1 MRKNVLKKS
10 AVAALAVILCV
21 LSVFVCSA
29 ADNSYVISEIN
40 DMKISLP
47 DNITT
52 VTRSSK
58 ADDKYFSVFGLD
70 YDTTMKV
77 KLDSENDTIKVRVND
92 LNEFKK
98 ANSFSIDLT
107 NIGSINAKIKNIRIL
122 NIQSNVELQD
132 VNIDISTAKDD
143 IINGGETIKLII
155 CIKYNGKKIIENP
168 YYFFDIKY
176 DFDEVVL

>member
-1 MRKNVLKKS
+1 MKRQIINYILSILFLIIFIFVLTYSYLNTNFSQKGNIDYKKKYYDIVYNNVT
-10 AVAALAVILCV
+10 I
-21 LSVFVCSA
+21 
-29 ADNSYVISEIN
+29 
-40 DMKISLP
+40 
-47 DNITT
+47 
-52 VTRSSK
+52 
-58 ADDKYFSVFGLD
+58 D

>member
-1 MRKNVLKKS
+1 MKRQIINYILSILFLIIFIFVITYSYLNTNFSQKGNIDYKKKYYDIVYNNVT
-10 AVAALAVILCV
+10 I
-21 LSVFVCSA
+21 
-29 ADNSYVISEIN
+29 
-40 DMKISLP
+40 
-47 DNITT
+47 
-52 VTRSSK
+52 
-58 ADDKYFSVFGLD
+58 D

-176 DFDEVVL
+176 DFDEVIL

>member
-1 MRKNVLKKS
+1 MKRQIINY
-10 AVAALAVILCV
+10 V
-21 LSVFVCSA
+21 LSILFLIIFIFVITY
-29 ADNSYVISEIN
+29 SYLNTNFSQ
-40 DMKISLP
+40 KG
-47 DNITT
+47 NIDYKKKYYDIVYNN
-52 VTRSSK
+52 VTI
-58 ADDKYFSVFGLD
+58 D

-77 KLDSENDTIKVRVND
+77 KLDSENDTIKVRIND

-122 NIQSNVELQD
+122 NIQSNVELKD

>member
-1 MRKNVLKKS
+1 MKRQIINYILSISFLIIFIFVITYSYLNTNFSQKGNIDYKKKYYDIVYNNVT
-10 AVAALAVILCV
+10 I
-21 LSVFVCSA
+21 
-29 ADNSYVISEIN
+29 
-40 DMKISLP
+40 
-47 DNITT
+47 
-52 VTRSSK
+52 
-58 ADDKYFSVFGLD
+58 D

>member
-1 MRKNVLKKS
+1 MKRQIINYILSILFLIIFIFVITYSYLNTNFSQKGNIDYKKKYYDIVYNNVT
-10 AVAALAVILCV
+10 I
-21 LSVFVCSA
+21 
-29 ADNSYVISEIN
+29 
-40 DMKISLP
+40 
-47 DNITT
+47 
-52 VTRSSK
+52 
-58 ADDKYFSVFGLD
+58 D

-77 KLDSENDTIKVRVND
+77 KLESENDTITVRVND

>member
-1 MRKNVLKKS
+1 MKKQIINYILSILFLIIFIFVITYSYLNTNFSQKGNIDYKKKYYDIVYNNVT
-10 AVAALAVILCV
+10 I
-21 LSVFVCSA
+21 
-29 ADNSYVISEIN
+29 
-40 DMKISLP
+40 
-47 DNITT
+47 
-52 VTRSSK
+52 
-58 ADDKYFSVFGLD
+58 D

-77 KLDSENDTIKVRVND
+77 KLDSKNDTIKVRVND

-98 ANSFSIDLT
+98 ANSFSVDLT

-122 NIQSNVELQD
+122 NIQSNVELKD
-132 VNIDISTAKDD
+132 INIDISTAKDD

>member
-1 MRKNVLKKS
+1 MKRQIINY
-10 AVAALAVILCV
+10 V
-21 LSVFVCSA
+21 LSILFLIVFIFIITY
-29 ADNSYVISEIN
+29 SYLNTNFSQ
-40 DMKISLP
+40 KG
-47 DNITT
+47 NIDYKKKYYDIVYNN
-52 VTRSSK
+52 VTI
-58 ADDKYFSVFGLD
+58 D

-77 KLDSENDTIKVRVND
+77 KLDGENDTIKVRVND

-98 ANSFSIDLT
+98 ANSFSVDLT

-122 NIQSNVELQD
+122 NIQSNVELKD
-132 VNIDISTAKDD
+132 VNIDISTLKDD

-155 CIKYNGKKIIENP
+155 CIKYNGKKIVENP

>member
-1 MRKNVLKKS
+1 MKRQIINYILSILFLIIFIFVITYSYLNTNFSQKGNIDYKKKYYDIVYNNVT
-10 AVAALAVILCV
+10 I
-21 LSVFVCSA
+21 
-29 ADNSYVISEIN
+29 
-40 DMKISLP
+40 
-47 DNITT
+47 
-52 VTRSSK
+52 
-58 ADDKYFSVFGLD
+58 D

>member
-1 MRKNVLKKS
+1 MKRQIINY
-10 AVAALAVILCV
+10 V
-21 LSVFVCSA
+21 LSILFLILFIFVLTY
-29 ADNSYVISEIN
+29 SYLNTNFSQ
-40 DMKISLP
+40 KG
-47 DNITT
+47 NIDYKKKYYDIVYNN
-52 VTRSSK
+52 VTI
-58 ADDKYFSVFGLD
+58 D

-77 KLDSENDTIKVRVND
+77 KLDSENDTIKVRIND

-122 NIQSNVELQD
+122 NIQSNVELKD

>member
-1 MRKNVLKKS
+1 MKRQIINYILSILFLIIFIFVITYSYLNTNFSQKGNIDYKKNYYDIVY
-10 AVAALAVILCV
+10 
-21 LSVFVCSA
+21 
-29 ADNSYVISEIN
+29 NN
-40 DMKISLP
+40 
-47 DNITT
+47 
-52 VTRSSK
+52 VTI
-58 ADDKYFSVFGLD
+58 D

>member
-1 MRKNVLKKS
+1 MKGKIISYSISIVFLILFIFVLTYSYLNTNFSQKGNIDYKKKYYDIVYNNVT
-10 AVAALAVILCV
+10 I
-21 LSVFVCSA
+21 
-29 ADNSYVISEIN
+29 
-40 DMKISLP
+40 
-47 DNITT
+47 
-52 VTRSSK
+52 
-58 ADDKYFSVFGLD
+58 D

-77 KLDSENDTIKVRVND
+77 KLDSENDTIKVRIND

-122 NIQSNVELQD
+122 NIQSNVELKD

>member
-1 MRKNVLKKS
+1 MKKQIINYILSILFLIIFIFVITYSYLNTNFSQKGNIDYKMKYYDIVYNNVT
-10 AVAALAVILCV
+10 I
-21 LSVFVCSA
+21 
-29 ADNSYVISEIN
+29 
-40 DMKISLP
+40 
-47 DNITT
+47 
-52 VTRSSK
+52 
-58 ADDKYFSVFGLD
+58 D

-77 KLDSENDTIKVRVND
+77 KLDSKNDTIKVRVND

-98 ANSFSIDLT
+98 ANSFSVDLT

-122 NIQSNVELQD
+122 NIQSNVELKD
-132 VNIDISTAKDD
+132 INIDISTAKDD

>member
-1 MRKNVLKKS
+1 MKKQIINYILSILFLIIFIFVITYSYLNTNFSQKGNIDYKKKYYDIVYNNVT
-10 AVAALAVILCV
+10 I
-21 LSVFVCSA
+21 
-29 ADNSYVISEIN
+29 
-40 DMKISLP
+40 
-47 DNITT
+47 
-52 VTRSSK
+52 
-58 ADDKYFSVFGLD
+58 D

-98 ANSFSIDLT
+98 ANSFSVDLT

-122 NIQSNVELQD
+122 NIQSNVELKD

-176 DFDEVVL
+176 NFDEVVL

>member
-1 MRKNVLKKS
+1 MKRQIINYILSILFLIIFIFVITYSYLNTNFSQKGNIDYKKKYYDIVYNNVT
-10 AVAALAVILCV
+10 I
-21 LSVFVCSA
+21 
-29 ADNSYVISEIN
+29 
-40 DMKISLP
+40 
-47 DNITT
+47 
-52 VTRSSK
+52 
-58 ADDKYFSVFGLD
+58 D

-122 NIQSNVELQD
+122 NIQSNVQLQD

>member
-70 YDTTMKV
+70 YDTTMKNLENGNIYLQGMNSNSEITITV
-77 KLDSENDTIKVRVND
+77 TMTQSEESKRIGNYNLLQEDKLDRKS
-92 LNEFKK
+92 
-98 ANSFSIDLT
+98 
-107 NIGSINAKIKNIRIL
+107 
-122 NIQSNVELQD
+122 
-132 VNIDISTAKDD
+132 
-143 IINGGETIKLII
+143 
-155 CIKYNGKKIIENP
+155 
-168 YYFFDIKY
+168 
-176 DFDEVVL
+176 VV

>member
-1 MRKNVLKKS
+1 MKRQIINY
-10 AVAALAVILCV
+10 V
-21 LSVFVCSA
+21 LSILFLIVFIFVITY
-29 ADNSYVISEIN
+29 SYLNTNFSQ
-40 DMKISLP
+40 KG
-47 DNITT
+47 NIDYKKKYYDIIYNN
-52 VTRSSK
+52 VTI
-58 ADDKYFSVFGLD
+58 D

-77 KLDSENDTIKVRVND
+77 KLDNENDTIKIRVND

-122 NIQSNVELQD
+122 NIQSNVELKN
-132 VNIDISTAKDD
+132 VNIDISTVKND

-155 CIKYNGKKIIENP
+155 CIKYNGKKEIENP